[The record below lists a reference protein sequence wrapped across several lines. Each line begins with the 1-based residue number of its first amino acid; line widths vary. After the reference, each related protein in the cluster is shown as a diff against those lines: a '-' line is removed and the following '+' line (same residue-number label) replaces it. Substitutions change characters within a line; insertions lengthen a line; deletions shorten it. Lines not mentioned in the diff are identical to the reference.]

1 MASSTT
7 EPLSAAQK
15 LQQEHAQAAEDHHV
29 TVEDVIDEDLKPHTG
44 SAEAPVLSEK
54 AAGKQK
60 EAAPAA
66 ATAPKAKAPALDTQS
81 RELFPE
87 LGGPKAQAPKT
98 VPMGTW
104 NVLADRTNGNGT
116 APVNGSQR
124 AATPNS
130 GTATPTGKSKAPSV
144 TLPGRHIES
153 IVLEPQHM
161 KTRDQL
167 RRPLA
172 QIIQDINRSSRAQV
186 KAVAGGAGGQ
196 KFEAA
201 GPQEAAQQALKELV
215 KQIGST
221 QTIQVPIPQSA
232 RAHIIGRQG
241 ANIKSL
247 QEKTGARI
255 EVPKD
260 DKKPSAASPV
270 DDLDDEYIN
279 VKIEGNSISAA
290 QAREQI
296 LKIIGE
302 RAAKVNTRVRD
313 IPPEFYPFIANTTGD
328 ASPAQMRVPPHA
340 TWSSEVTTPVPA
352 PGQRPA
358 FRAAQDHHIQL
369 EGEREAVLA
378 LKQEIERRA
387 AELREQ
393 LFLQQLEIQR
403 GRHQFIIGHSGLS
416 PEEFFNETGCA
427 IILPTDEEDDA
438 ITIVGPE
445 DRISAA
451 LEKAETLAQSMN
463 MNNVDHLKWTNKQA
477 PGRGAVHSKNV
488 TRYLRHRNEID
499 RLEKQYRAHINTPF
513 SQDGALPWE
522 LFLPQGQSTA
532 AATSDIR
539 SIFES
544 HPPSRMRTVD
554 VDPFFHPYMQ
564 NEVSRHVR
572 DNYGVQLVVPAVSET
587 GAPVLLVYE
596 APGTA
601 GSPYEIPR
609 AAPSQS
615 DVKAF
620 EEGLRAAEKHIRDIL
635 EQQDSIT
642 VVNVEVPV
650 KFHDRL
656 RRFIQKEQDKRGPNQ
671 IRIRVSNTGSTVT
684 LRGPETATQRL
695 AEQVKAFVE
704 QEKADEK
711 ERDFTLEFDF
721 PQQYAN
727 HLIGKQG
734 SRIKDLRDKFD
745 VDIQVENGKVQLKGP
760 KAKASAARSH
770 IESLGKELADETTK
784 TLTVEPKFH
793 RDLIGPEGKTV
804 NRLQNRYNV
813 MIFFPRAEKNGK
825 DDDNS
830 AEVAGE
836 AAKPRRQQAP
846 DQIIIRGPSKGVS
859 SSYDE
864 LKQLYD
870 WVKEQSFTGT
880 VVVQRKQLPSLI
892 GQGGAAM
899 EALRQ
904 QTETRIDVP
913 NDRDSDEPL
922 VELTIKGKKANVE
935 KAKKILEEK
944 KAAFDDTVS
953 KTIDVER
960 KYHRALIG
968 AGGAHLR
975 EMVTKAGGS
984 DDARERARLI
994 QFPKQEADGNTITLE
1009 GRSAVVD
1016 NLIKQIEDFVSV
1028 RDSQVTTTVDV
1039 ATEKHRSLIGR
1050 GGDTKKRLEEQ
1061 FSVTIDIPRQGST
1074 DTAVKITGQ
1083 EAAVEK
1089 AKEHIANLTKDK
1101 PVETVQVPRNLHQA
1115 ISNNG
1120 QFFRK
1125 LRSDYHVTVDHAGQT
1140 PPPKTTAAPRGNGSA
1155 LPLITDEADEDA
1167 HTWNVVESVSNDE
1180 GEIPWVLKGSSED
1193 IEKAKNAITTAL
1205 NQAKDNVTGYLVL
1218 PDPKTYRH
1226 VIGQGGS
1233 KVNSIRKQSG
1243 CKINVPRDNGEAI
1256 EVIGT
1261 KDGVEKAK
1269 DLILAAV
1276 RDGQN
1281 GSRARD

>member
-1 MASSTT
+1 
-7 EPLSAAQK
+7 
-15 LQQEHAQAAEDHHV
+15 
-29 TVEDVIDEDLKPHTG
+29 
-44 SAEAPVLSEK
+44 
-54 AAGKQK
+54 
-60 EAAPAA
+60 
-66 ATAPKAKAPALDTQS
+66 
-81 RELFPE
+81 
-87 LGGPKAQAPKT
+87 
-98 VPMGTW
+98 
-104 NVLADRTNGNGT
+104 
-116 APVNGSQR
+116 
-124 AATPNS
+124 
-130 GTATPTGKSKAPSV
+130 
-144 TLPGRHIES
+144 
-153 IVLEPQHM
+153 M
-161 KTRDQL
+161 KTPAQL
-167 RRPLA
+167 KRPLH
-172 QIIQDINRSSRAQV
+172 QIIQDINRSSRAQI
-186 KAVAGGAGGQ
+186 KAVTGGASGQ
-196 KFEAA
+196 RFEAA

-215 KQIGST
+215 KHIGST
-221 QTIQVPIPQSA
+221 QTIQVPIPSSA

-255 EVPKD
+255 EIPKD
-260 DKKPSAASPV
+260 DKKPAASGPV

-302 RAAKVNTRVRD
+302 RSAKVNTRVRD
-313 IPPEFYPFIANTTGD
+313 VPPEFYPFLANNFAPD
-328 ASPAQMRVPPHA
+328 ASQASVRIPPHA
-340 TWSSEVTTPVPA
+340 HWSSEVSTAVPA

-358 FRAAQDHHIQL
+358 FQPAQDHHIQL

-378 LKQEIERRA
+378 LKQEIERRV

-393 LFLQQLEIQR
+393 LLLQQLEIQR

-416 PEEFFNETGCA
+416 PEEFFDQTGCA
-427 IILPTDEEDDA
+427 IILPTDEDDDA

-445 DRISAA
+445 DRIAEA

-477 PGRGAVHSKNV
+477 PGKGAAHSKNV

-513 SQDGALPWE
+513 TQDGALPWE

-544 HPPSRMRTVD
+544 HPPSRMRTVN
-554 VDPFFHPYMQ
+554 VDPFYHPYMQ

-572 DNYGVQLVVPAVSET
+572 DSYGVQLVVPAVTET

-596 APGTA
+596 APGAA

-609 AAPSQS
+609 AAPSPA

-620 EEGLRAAEKHIRDIL
+620 EDGLRAAEKHIADLLR
-635 EQQDSIT
+635 EQDKI
-642 VVNVEVPV
+642 VAINVEVPV

-695 AEQVKAFVE
+695 ADQVKAFVD

-711 ERDFTLEFDF
+711 ERDFTLDFDF

-734 SRIKDLRDKFD
+734 SRIRDLRDKFD

-760 KAKASAARSH
+760 KAKAAAARSH

-813 MIFFPRAEKNGK
+813 MIFFPRADKSGK
-825 DDDNS
+825 DEEG
-830 AEVAGE
+830 AEAAGGE
-836 AAKPRRQQAP
+836 AGKPRRQQAP
-846 DQIIIRGPSKGVS
+846 DQIMIRGPSKGVS

-870 WVKEQSFTGT
+870 WVKEQSHTAT
-880 VVVQRKQLPSLI
+880 VTVQRKQLPSLI

-899 EALRQ
+899 EQLRQ

-922 VELTIKGKKANVE
+922 VEITIKGKKANVE

-968 AGGAHLR
+968 SGGAHLR
-975 EMVTKAGGS
+975 EMVNKAGGP

-1009 GRSAVVD
+1009 GRSAVVE
-1016 NLIKQIEDFVSV
+1016 NLVKQIQDFVAV
-1028 RDSQVTTTVDV
+1028 RDSQVTTTIDV
-1039 ATEKHRSLIGR
+1039 PTEKHRSLIGR
-1050 GGDTKKRLEEQ
+1050 GGETKKRLEEQ
-1061 FSVTIDIPRQGST
+1061 FSVSIDIPRQGTS

-1101 PVETVQVPRNLHQA
+1101 PSETVQVPRNLHQA

-1125 LRSDYHVTVDHAGQT
+1125 LRNDFHVTVDHAGQN
-1140 PPPKTTAAPRGNGSA
+1140 PPARSAAAPRANGGA
-1155 LPLITDEADEDA
+1155 LPLIIDEADEEA
-1167 HTWNVVESVSNDE
+1167 HSWNVVSSASDE
-1180 GEIPWVLKGSSED
+1180 DGEIPWVLRGSAED
-1193 IEKAKNAITTAL
+1193 IEKAKTAINNAV

-1261 KDGVEKAK
+1261 KEGVEKAK
-1269 DLILAAV
+1269 DLILVAV

-1281 GSRARD
+1281 GSKARE